1 VHDAV
6 VVGAGLSGLAAAH
19 RLAASGL
26 DVVVLEAADRVGGR
40 VWTPTAAGVRFEA
53 GGEAV
58 DMANTGLRA
67 LAAEVGADLQLS
79 AVGWGDHGPAPVTW
93 HVGGRRFDRADGA
106 YLGLQAELE
115 RLGSA
120 PDPGADTLT
129 VADWLAADGAGAHE
143 RAVCE
148 TAVAVT
154 ASTVPLRWMS
164 LQALARKSAA
174 RGGPGEGSELRFSD
188 GAGGFAETIAARL
201 GNRVH
206 LRRRVASVR
215 ALGGSVVVSSP
226 DGPTIVARHAVV
238 AVPLHA
244 RAHVGGLEPAPTGR
258 YGVAVKSL
266 LVLHDDLPTDA
277 PAAAV
282 TDTPIGY
289 AYRHGP
295 RTLGSFVGST
305 PAVWLLRQPRAIAD
319 RSVAEAV
326 RTCFGV
332 GLAQVIRVPY
342 PRSYLIFAPGELAGW
357 GRRLGEADGRVHYAG
372 AETSDL
378 PSFMEGAV
386 RAGERAAA
394 EVLGPNP

>member
-6 VVGAGLSGLAAAH
+6 VIGAGLSGLAAAH
-19 RLAASGL
+19 RLTAEGK
-26 DVVVLEAADRVGGR
+26 DVVVLEAGERVGGR
-40 VWTPTAAGVRFEA
+40 VWTPTAAGVSFEA

-58 DMANTGLRA
+58 DLANTALRN
-67 LAAEVGADLQLS
+67 LAAEVGADLRPS
-79 AVGWGDHGPAPVTW
+79 AVGWGDHGPVPVVW
-93 HVGGRRFDRADGA
+93 HVGGRRFERAGGA
-106 YLGLQAELE
+106 YLRLQEELM

-120 PDPGADTLT
+120 AEPGEDIMT
-129 VADWLAADGAGAHE
+129 VAAWLRAGGAGAQE

-154 ASTVPLRWMS
+154 ASTVPLRLMS
-164 LQALARKSAA
+164 LRALARKHAA
-174 RGGPGEGSELRFSD
+174 RAGPGDGSELRFGD
-188 GAGGFAETIAARL
+188 GAGGFARRIADRL
-201 GNRVH
+201 GERVQLRRPAAHVH
-206 LRRRVASVR
+206 LGARSVD
-215 ALGGSVVVSSP
+215 VFSP
-226 DGPTIVARHAVV
+226 DGPPVSARHAVV

-244 RAHVGGLEPAPTGR
+244 RARIGGLRRDPIGR

-266 LVLHDDLPTDA
+266 LVLAADLPESA
-277 PAAAV
+277 PAAVV

-289 AYRHGP
+289 AYRHTP

-305 PAVWLLRQPRAIAD
+305 PAAWLLRQPRAIAD
-319 RSVAEAV
+319 RAVAEAV
-326 RTCFGV
+326 RMCFGV
-332 GLAQVIRVPY
+332 ELAQVVRVPY

-357 GRRLGEADGRVHYAG
+357 GGRLGQPDGRVHYAG

-394 EVLGPNP
+394 EVLG

>member
-6 VVGAGLSGLAAAH
+6 VIGAGLSGLAAAH
-19 RLAASGL
+19 RLTTEGR

-58 DMANTGLRA
+58 DLANIALTG
-67 LAAEVGADLQLS
+67 LAAEVGAGLRHS
-79 AVGWGDHGPAPVTW
+79 AVGWGDHGPVPVTW
-93 HVGGRRFDRADGA
+93 HVGGRRFPRADGA
-106 YLGLQAELE
+106 YLRLQDELE

-120 PDPGADTLT
+120 PAPGEDILT
-129 VADWLAADGAGAHE
+129 VDDWLQSDGARAHE

-154 ASTVPLRWMS
+154 ASTVPLRLMS
-164 LQALARKSAA
+164 LQALARKNAA
-174 RGGPGEGSELRFSD
+174 RGGPGDGSELRFCD
-188 GAGGFAETIAARL
+188 GAGGFAQRIADRL
-201 GNRVH
+201 GDRVH
-206 LRRRVASVR
+206 LLRRVAHVRVR
-215 ALGGSVVVSSP
+215 AGSVAVSSP
-226 DGPTIVARHAVV
+226 DGPPVVARHAVV

-244 RAHVGGLEPAPTGR
+244 RARIAGLRRDPIGR

-266 LVLHDDLPTDA
+266 LVLAGDLPPEA
-277 PAAAV
+277 PAAVV
-282 TDTPIGY
+282 TDTAIGY
-289 AYRHGP
+289 AYRHTA

-305 PAVWLLRQPRAIAD
+305 PAAWLLRQPRAIAD
-319 RSVAEAV
+319 RAVAEAV
-326 RTCFGV
+326 RMCFGV
-332 GLAQVIRVPY
+332 ELAHVVRVPY
-342 PRSYLIFAPGELAGW
+342 RRSYLIFAPGELSSW
-357 GRRLGEADGRVHYAG
+357 GSGLGAADGRVHYAG

-394 EVLGPNP
+394 EVLG